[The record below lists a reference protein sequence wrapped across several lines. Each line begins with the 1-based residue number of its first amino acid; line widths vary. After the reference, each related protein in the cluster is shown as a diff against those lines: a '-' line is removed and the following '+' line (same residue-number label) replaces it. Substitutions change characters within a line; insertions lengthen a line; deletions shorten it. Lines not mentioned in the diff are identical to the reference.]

1 MLSNRKKPSILV
13 LFATFSFLTA
23 DEIIMTYVKL
33 RANLTFLDHISAS
46 FVFKKIVS
54 LKTRSRALSLSNS
67 YTADMLHGFWDFW
80 YNQRPTNIKLEPSRT
95 KAKLKTYHDSENRII
110 IYPLVSSDLSKSLA
124 FDSTVL

>member
-1 MLSNRKKPSILV
+1 MKPSILV

-67 YTADMLHGFWDFW
+67 FTDMLH
-80 YNQRPTNIKLEPSRT
+80 
-95 KAKLKTYHDSENRII
+95 
-110 IYPLVSSDLSKSLA
+110 A
-124 FDSTVL
+124 F